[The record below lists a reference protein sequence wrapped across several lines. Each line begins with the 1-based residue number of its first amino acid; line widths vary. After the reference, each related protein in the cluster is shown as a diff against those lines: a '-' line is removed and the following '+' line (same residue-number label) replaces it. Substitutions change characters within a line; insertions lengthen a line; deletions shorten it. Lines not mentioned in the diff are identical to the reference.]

1 MANAHRPNLCLTSS
15 PLCSCAS
22 TPFPTSS
29 LSFVSLP
36 SADLPQ
42 RELWLSFSSYCI
54 SQVDFHSAPILLI
67 SGFSLSQFTPLT
79 THPSLSFIP
88 LLITLSPIPQSFSS
102 LHCLRLTLS
111 LLSPK
116 LSPSFY
122 SSSPSPSLPSS
133 SLLHSR
139 SILLSSNSLFFS
151 SSFQISSVLTPRAPS
166 IQATVASLM
175 RRIYG

>member
-67 SGFSLSQFTPLT
+67 SGFSLSQFTPLSA
-79 THPSLSFIP
+79 HPSLFP
-88 LLITLSPIPQSFSS
+88 LFSFSS
-102 LHCLRLTLS
+102 PYLLFPNPFLHSIVFALPYPSFLLNCHHPFIPPLPPRLS
-111 LLSPK
+111 PHLLSCAPAPFFYP
-116 LSPSFY
+116 LIPCFSPPLFRLAPY
-122 SSSPSPSLPSS
+122 SL
-133 SLLHSR
+133 
-139 SILLSSNSLFFS
+139 
-151 SSFQISSVLTPRAPS
+151 RAH
-166 IQATVASLM
+166 
-175 RRIYG
+175 